1 MKNKKIEEYLK
12 EEEFIHSVPMK
23 NKKIEE
29 YLKEEEFIHVDNIYT
44 ELLNNFYKTITK
56 IGKALAKNILEND
69 IDGAITIINNLS
81 ILVKDKEKI
90 KKIKKVIEISNDDT
104 SFTTDDYQI
113 LMFLIFYYK
122 DYELIKYFV
131 LSKPNGVKEFKDA
144 LEEVL
149 DYYLKLPKNNPDINY
164 YEKILELFLY
174 NMKPQDLTKNKG
186 KYLQMINKS
195 PCKNSWHIKKIFNI
209 IEMSDHVTKKELGK
223 KYRIKYHFPQHVI
236 EEIPSIYQNLDNRVD
251 LTQQNTI
258 TIDGAK
264 TNLFDDAFYILELP
278 NGNYKLYIHIV
289 DIPSYIKK
297 TSNINNEA
305 YLRGETLY
313 LQDCSVPMIPDEITT
328 FMCSLNKKSIKNAIT
343 YEINLDSN
351 FDFIGNNILDYLKI
365 YKSLICIKE
374 NYSYQ
379 WADRLI
385 KDENDNNIL
394 FNAYLITDKLKREN
408 ASKEIYRNIQN
419 RLDRLNYSVEPKE
432 STLNNL
438 SASIIQEL
446 MILVNHLTAEYFM
459 QIDMPFMYRNSKRLS
474 KEELNDKLKMYY
486 DYIDS
491 NKLHLNE
498 LNCSNVRNI
507 ADILSR
513 TAYYSIDNEGH
524 FGLNMNTYSHSSSPM
539 RRYADIISQRLIYD
553 FIFNNYLNNSLIY
566 KWEEEIEETSKHL
579 NEKES
584 SNEMFEAEYNFL
596 IKRKILKKY

>member
-12 EEEFIHSVPMK
+12 EEEFT
-23 NKKIEE
+23 
-29 YLKEEEFIHVDNIYT
+29 HVDNIYT

-90 KKIKKVIEISNDDT
+90 KKIKKVIEISNDDA

-131 LSKPNGVKEFKDA
+131 LSKPNGVKVFKDA

-174 NMKPQDLTKNKG
+174 SMKPQDLTKNKG

-209 IEMSDHVTKKELGK
+209 IEMSDHVTIKELGK

-251 LTQQNTI
+251 LTQQNAI

-264 TNLFDDAFYILELP
+264 TNLFDDAFYVLELP

-313 LQDCSVPMIPDEITT
+313 LQDCIVPMIPDEITT
-328 FMCSLNKKSIKNAIT
+328 FMCSLNKNSIKNAIT

-385 KDENDNNIL
+385 KDENGNNIL

-432 STLNNL
+432 STMNNL

-446 MILVNHLTAEYFM
+446 MILVNHLTAEYFTH
-459 QIDMPFMYRNSKRLS
+459 IDMPFMYRNSKRLS

-486 DYIDS
+486 DYINS

-498 LNCSNVRNI
+498 LNSSNVRNI

-524 FGLNMNTYSHSSSPM
+524 FGLNMDTYSHSSSPM

-584 SNEMFEAEYNFL
+584 DNEMFEAEYNFL

>member
-1 MKNKKIEEYLK
+1 
-12 EEEFIHSVPMK
+12 MK

-56 IGKALAKNILEND
+56 IGKTLAKNILEND

-446 MILVNHLTAEYFM
+446 MILVNHLTAEYFT

-486 DYIDS
+486 DYINS
-491 NKLHLNE
+491 NNLHLNE

>member
-12 EEEFIHSVPMK
+12 EEEF
-23 NKKIEE
+23 N
-29 YLKEEEFIHVDNIYT
+29 HVDNIYT

-90 KKIKKVIEISNDDT
+90 KKIKKVIEISNDDA

-131 LSKPNGVKEFKDA
+131 LSKPNGVKVFKDA

-209 IEMSDHVTKKELGK
+209 IEMSDHVTIKELGK

-251 LTQQNTI
+251 LTQQNAI

-264 TNLFDDAFYILELP
+264 TNLFDDAFYVLELP

-313 LQDCSVPMIPDEITT
+313 LQDCIVPMIPDEITT
-328 FMCSLNKKSIKNAIT
+328 FMCSLNKNSIKNAIT

-385 KDENDNNIL
+385 KDENGNNIL

-432 STLNNL
+432 STMNNL

-446 MILVNHLTAEYFM
+446 MILVNHLTAEYFTH
-459 QIDMPFMYRNSKRLS
+459 IDMPFMYRNSKRLS

-486 DYIDS
+486 DYINS
-491 NKLHLNE
+491 NKFHLNE
-498 LNCSNVRNI
+498 LNSTNVRNI

-524 FGLNMNTYSHSSSPM
+524 FGLNMDTYSHSSSPM

-584 SNEMFEAEYNFL
+584 DNEMFEAEYNFL

>member
-1 MKNKKIEEYLK
+1 
-12 EEEFIHSVPMK
+12 MK

-297 TSNINNEA
+297 TSNINSEA

-313 LQDCSVPMIPDEITT
+313 LQDCNVPMIPDEITT
-328 FMCSLNKKSIKNAIT
+328 FMCSLNKNSIKNAIT

-486 DYIDS
+486 DYINS
-491 NKLHLNE
+491 NNLHLNE

>member
-12 EEEFIHSVPMK
+12 EEEFT
-23 NKKIEE
+23 
-29 YLKEEEFIHVDNIYT
+29 HVDNIYT

-90 KKIKKVIEISNDDT
+90 KKIKKVIEISNDDA

-131 LSKPNGVKEFKDA
+131 LSKPNGVKVFKDA

-209 IEMSDHVTKKELGK
+209 IEMSDHVTIKELGK

-251 LTQQNTI
+251 LTQQNAI

-264 TNLFDDAFYILELP
+264 TNLFDDAFYVLELP

-313 LQDCSVPMIPDEITT
+313 LQDCIVPMIPDEITT
-328 FMCSLNKKSIKNAIT
+328 FMCSLNKNSIKNAIT

-385 KDENDNNIL
+385 KDENGNNIL

-432 STLNNL
+432 STMNNL

-446 MILVNHLTAEYFM
+446 MILVNHLTAEYFTH
-459 QIDMPFMYRNSKRLS
+459 IDMPFMYRNSKRLS

-486 DYIDS
+486 DYINS
-491 NKLHLNE
+491 NKFHLNE
-498 LNCSNVRNI
+498 LNSTNVRNI

-524 FGLNMNTYSHSSSPM
+524 FGLNMDTYSHSSSPM

-584 SNEMFEAEYNFL
+584 DNEMFEAEYNFL
-596 IKRKILKKY
+596 IKRKILKNIK

>member
-12 EEEFIHSVPMK
+12 EEEFT
-23 NKKIEE
+23 
-29 YLKEEEFIHVDNIYT
+29 HVDNIYT

-90 KKIKKVIEISNDDT
+90 KKIKKVIEISNDDA

-131 LSKPNGVKEFKDA
+131 LSKPNGVKVFKDA

-209 IEMSDHVTKKELGK
+209 IEMSDHVTIKELGK

-251 LTQQNTI
+251 LTQQNAI

-264 TNLFDDAFYILELP
+264 TNLFDDAFYVLELP

-313 LQDCSVPMIPDEITT
+313 LQDCIVPMIPDEITT
-328 FMCSLNKKSIKNAIT
+328 FMCSLNKNSIKNAIT

-385 KDENDNNIL
+385 KDENGNNIL
-394 FNAYLITDKLKREN
+394 FNAYLITDKLKCEN

-432 STLNNL
+432 STMNNL

-446 MILVNHLTAEYFM
+446 MILVNHLTAEYFTH
-459 QIDMPFMYRNSKRLS
+459 IDMPFMYRNSKRLS

-486 DYIDS
+486 DYINS
-491 NKLHLNE
+491 NKFHLNE
-498 LNCSNVRNI
+498 LNSTNVRNI

-524 FGLNMNTYSHSSSPM
+524 FGLNMDTYSHSSSPM

-584 SNEMFEAEYNFL
+584 DNEMFEAEYNFL

>member
-1 MKNKKIEEYLK
+1 
-12 EEEFIHSVPMK
+12 MK

-297 TSNINNEA
+297 TSNINSEA

-313 LQDCSVPMIPDEITT
+313 LQDCNVPMIPDEITT
-328 FMCSLNKKSIKNAIT
+328 FMCSLNKNSIKNAIT

-446 MILVNHLTAEYFM
+446 MILVNHLTAEYFT

-486 DYIDS
+486 DYINS
-491 NKLHLNE
+491 NNLHLNE

>member
-12 EEEFIHSVPMK
+12 EEEFT
-23 NKKIEE
+23 
-29 YLKEEEFIHVDNIYT
+29 HVDNIYT

-90 KKIKKVIEISNDDT
+90 KKIKKVIEISNDDA

-131 LSKPNGVKEFKDA
+131 LSKPNGVKVFKDA

-174 NMKPQDLTKNKG
+174 NMKPQKLTKNKG

-209 IEMSDHVTKKELGK
+209 IEMSDHVTIKELGK

-251 LTQQNTI
+251 LTQQNAI

-264 TNLFDDAFYILELP
+264 TNLFDDAFYVLELP

-313 LQDCSVPMIPDEITT
+313 LQDCIVPMIPDEITT
-328 FMCSLNKKSIKNAIT
+328 FMCSLNKNSIKNAIT

-385 KDENDNNIL
+385 KDENGNNIL

-432 STLNNL
+432 STMNNL

-446 MILVNHLTAEYFM
+446 MILVNHLTAEYFTH
-459 QIDMPFMYRNSKRLS
+459 IDMPFMYRNSKRLS

-486 DYIDS
+486 DYINS
-491 NKLHLNE
+491 NKFHLNE
-498 LNCSNVRNI
+498 LNSTNVRNI

-524 FGLNMNTYSHSSSPM
+524 FGLNMDTYSHSSSPM

-584 SNEMFEAEYNFL
+584 DNEMFEAEYNFL

>member
-12 EEEFIHSVPMK
+12 EEEFT
-23 NKKIEE
+23 
-29 YLKEEEFIHVDNIYT
+29 HVDNIYT

-90 KKIKKVIEISNDDT
+90 KKIKKVIEISNDDA

-122 DYELIKYFV
+122 DYKLIKYFV
-131 LSKPNGVKEFKDA
+131 LSKPNGVKVFKDA

-209 IEMSDHVTKKELGK
+209 IEMSDHVTIKELGK

-251 LTQQNTI
+251 LTQQNAI

-264 TNLFDDAFYILELP
+264 TNLFDDAFYVLELP

-313 LQDCSVPMIPDEITT
+313 LQDCIVPMIPDEITT
-328 FMCSLNKKSIKNAIT
+328 FMCSLNKNSIKNAIT

-385 KDENDNNIL
+385 KDENGNNIL

-432 STLNNL
+432 STMNNL

-446 MILVNHLTAEYFM
+446 MILVNHLTAEYFTH
-459 QIDMPFMYRNSKRLS
+459 IDMPFMYRNSKRLS

-486 DYIDS
+486 DYINS
-491 NKLHLNE
+491 NKFHLNE
-498 LNCSNVRNI
+498 LNSSNVRNI

-524 FGLNMNTYSHSSSPM
+524 FGLNMDTYSHSSSPM

-584 SNEMFEAEYNFL
+584 DNEMFEAEYNFL

>member
-1 MKNKKIEEYLK
+1 
-12 EEEFIHSVPMK
+12 MK

-313 LQDCSVPMIPDEITT
+313 LQDCNIPMIPDEITT
-328 FMCSLNKKSIKNAIT
+328 FMCSLNKNSIKNAIT

-385 KDENDNNIL
+385 KNENDNNIL

-491 NKLHLNE
+491 NKLNLNE

>member
-1 MKNKKIEEYLK
+1 
-12 EEEFIHSVPMK
+12 MK

-90 KKIKKVIEISNDDT
+90 KKIKKVIEISNDDA

-297 TSNINNEA
+297 TSNINSEA

-313 LQDCSVPMIPDEITT
+313 LQDCNVPMIPDEITT

-446 MILVNHLTAEYFM
+446 MILVNHLTAEYFT

-486 DYIDS
+486 DYINS

>member
-1 MKNKKIEEYLK
+1 
-12 EEEFIHSVPMK
+12 MK

-328 FMCSLNKKSIKNAIT
+328 FMCSLNKNSIKNAIT

>member
-1 MKNKKIEEYLK
+1 
-12 EEEFIHSVPMK
+12 MK

-313 LQDCSVPMIPDEITT
+313 LQDCNVPMIPDEITT
-328 FMCSLNKKSIKNAIT
+328 FMCSLNKNSIKNAIT

-446 MILVNHLTAEYFM
+446 MILVNHLTAEYFT

-486 DYIDS
+486 DYINS

>member
-12 EEEFIHSVPMK
+12 EEEFT
-23 NKKIEE
+23 
-29 YLKEEEFIHVDNIYT
+29 HVDNIYT

-90 KKIKKVIEISNDDT
+90 KKIKKVIEISNDDA

-131 LSKPNGVKEFKDA
+131 LSKPNGVKVFKDA

-209 IEMSDHVTKKELGK
+209 IEMSDHVTIKELGK

-251 LTQQNTI
+251 LTQQNAI

-264 TNLFDDAFYILELP
+264 TNLFDDAFYVLELP

-313 LQDCSVPMIPDEITT
+313 LQDCIVPMIPDEITT
-328 FMCSLNKKSIKNAIT
+328 FMCSLNKNSIKNAIT

-385 KDENDNNIL
+385 KDENGNNIL
-394 FNAYLITDKLKREN
+394 FNAYLITDKLKCEN

-432 STLNNL
+432 STMNNL

-446 MILVNHLTAEYFM
+446 MILVNHLTAEYFTH
-459 QIDMPFMYRNSKRLS
+459 IDMPFMYRNSKRLS

-486 DYIDS
+486 DYINS
-491 NKLHLNE
+491 NKFHLNE
-498 LNCSNVRNI
+498 LNSTNVRNI

-513 TAYYSIDNEGH
+513 TAYYSIDNAGH
-524 FGLNMNTYSHSSSPM
+524 FGLNMDTYSHSSSPM

-584 SNEMFEAEYNFL
+584 DNEMFEAEYNFL

>member
-1 MKNKKIEEYLK
+1 
-12 EEEFIHSVPMK
+12 MK

-223 KYRIKYHFPQHVI
+223 KYCIKYHFPQHVI

-313 LQDCSVPMIPDEITT
+313 LQDCNVPMIPDEITT
-328 FMCSLNKKSIKNAIT
+328 FMCSLNKNSIKNAIT

-446 MILVNHLTAEYFM
+446 MILVNHLTAEYFT

-486 DYIDS
+486 DYINS

>member
-1 MKNKKIEEYLK
+1 
-12 EEEFIHSVPMK
+12 MK

-90 KKIKKVIEISNDDT
+90 KKIKKVIEISNDDA

-195 PCKNSWHIKKIFNI
+195 PYKNSWHIKKIFNI

-297 TSNINNEA
+297 TSNINSEA

-313 LQDCSVPMIPDEITT
+313 LQDCNVPMIPDEITT
-328 FMCSLNKKSIKNAIT
+328 FMCSLNKNSIKNAIT

-394 FNAYLITDKLKREN
+394 FDAYLITDKLKREN

-446 MILVNHLTAEYFM
+446 MILVNHLTAEYFT

-486 DYIDS
+486 DYINS

>member
-12 EEEFIHSVPMK
+12 EEEF
-23 NKKIEE
+23 N
-29 YLKEEEFIHVDNIYT
+29 HVDNIYT

-90 KKIKKVIEISNDDT
+90 KKIKKVIEISNDDA

-131 LSKPNGVKEFKDA
+131 LSKPNGVKVFKDA

-209 IEMSDHVTKKELGK
+209 IEMSDHVTIKELGK

-251 LTQQNTI
+251 LTQQNAI

-264 TNLFDDAFYILELP
+264 TNLFDDAFYVLELP

-313 LQDCSVPMIPDEITT
+313 LQDCIVPMIPDEITT
-328 FMCSLNKKSIKNAIT
+328 FMCSLNKNSIKNAIT

-385 KDENDNNIL
+385 KDENGNNIL

-432 STLNNL
+432 STMNNL

-446 MILVNHLTAEYFM
+446 MILVNHLTAEYFTH
-459 QIDMPFMYRNSKRLS
+459 IDMPFMYRNSKRLS

-486 DYIDS
+486 DYINS
-491 NKLHLNE
+491 NKFHLNE
-498 LNCSNVRNI
+498 LNSSNVRNI

-524 FGLNMNTYSHSSSPM
+524 FGLNMDTYSHSSSPM

-584 SNEMFEAEYNFL
+584 NNEMFEAEYNFL
-596 IKRKILKKY
+596 IKRKILKKIK

>member
-1 MKNKKIEEYLK
+1 
-12 EEEFIHSVPMK
+12 MK

-56 IGKALAKNILEND
+56 IGKTLAKNILEND

-313 LQDCSVPMIPDEITT
+313 LQDCNIPMIPDEITT
-328 FMCSLNKKSIKNAIT
+328 FMCSLNKNSIKNAIT

-446 MILVNHLTAEYFM
+446 MILVNHLTAEYFT

-486 DYIDS
+486 DYINS
-491 NKLHLNE
+491 NNLHLNE

>member
-90 KKIKKVIEISNDDT
+90 KKIKKVIEISNDDA

-195 PCKNSWHIKKIFNI
+195 PYKNSWHIKKIFNI

-446 MILVNHLTAEYFM
+446 MILVNHLTAEYFT

-486 DYIDS
+486 DYINS
-491 NKLHLNE
+491 NNLHLNE

>member
-1 MKNKKIEEYLK
+1 
-12 EEEFIHSVPMK
+12 MK

-195 PCKNSWHIKKIFNI
+195 PYKNSWHIKKIFNI

-328 FMCSLNKKSIKNAIT
+328 FMCSLNKNSIKNAIT

>member
-12 EEEFIHSVPMK
+12 EEEFT
-23 NKKIEE
+23 
-29 YLKEEEFIHVDNIYT
+29 HVDNIYT

-90 KKIKKVIEISNDDT
+90 KKIKKVIEISNDDA

-131 LSKPNGVKEFKDA
+131 LSKPNGVKVFKDA

-209 IEMSDHVTKKELGK
+209 IEMSDHVTIKELGK

-251 LTQQNTI
+251 LTQQNAI

-264 TNLFDDAFYILELP
+264 TNLFDDAFYVLELP

-313 LQDCSVPMIPDEITT
+313 LQDCIVPMIPDEITT
-328 FMCSLNKKSIKNAIT
+328 FMCSLNKNSIKNAIT

-385 KDENDNNIL
+385 KDENGNNIL

-432 STLNNL
+432 STMNNL

-446 MILVNHLTAEYFM
+446 MILVNHLTAEYFTH
-459 QIDMPFMYRNSKRLS
+459 IDMPFMYRNSKRLS

-486 DYIDS
+486 DYINS
-491 NKLHLNE
+491 NKFHLNE
-498 LNCSNVRNI
+498 LNSSNVRNI

-524 FGLNMNTYSHSSSPM
+524 FGLNMDTYSHSSSPM

-584 SNEMFEAEYNFL
+584 DNEMFEAEYNFL
-596 IKRKILKKY
+596 IKRKILKKIK

>member
-12 EEEFIHSVPMK
+12 EEEFT
-23 NKKIEE
+23 
-29 YLKEEEFIHVDNIYT
+29 HVDNIYT

-90 KKIKKVIEISNDDT
+90 KKIKKVIEISNDDA

-131 LSKPNGVKEFKDA
+131 LSKPNGVKVFKDA

-209 IEMSDHVTKKELGK
+209 IEMSDHVTIKELGK

-251 LTQQNTI
+251 LTQQNAI

-264 TNLFDDAFYILELP
+264 TNLFDDAFYVLELP

-313 LQDCSVPMIPDEITT
+313 LQDCIVPMIPDEITT
-328 FMCSLNKKSIKNAIT
+328 FMCSLNKNSIKNAIT

-385 KDENDNNIL
+385 KDENGNNIL

-432 STLNNL
+432 STMNNL

-446 MILVNHLTAEYFM
+446 MILVNHLTAEYFT

-486 DYIDS
+486 DYINS
-491 NKLHLNE
+491 NKFHLNE
-498 LNCSNVRNI
+498 LNSSNVRNI

-524 FGLNMNTYSHSSSPM
+524 FGLNMDTYSHSSSPM

-584 SNEMFEAEYNFL
+584 DNEMFEAEYNFL

>member
-1 MKNKKIEEYLK
+1 
-12 EEEFIHSVPMK
+12 MK

-486 DYIDS
+486 DYINS
-491 NKLHLNE
+491 NNLHLNE

>member
-1 MKNKKIEEYLK
+1 
-12 EEEFIHSVPMK
+12 MK

-69 IDGAITIINNLS
+69 IDGAITIINNLC

-90 KKIKKVIEISNDDT
+90 KKIKKVIEISNDDA

-236 EEIPSIYQNLDNRVD
+236 EEIPSIYQNIDNRVD

-297 TSNINNEA
+297 TSNINSEA

-313 LQDCSVPMIPDEITT
+313 LQDCNVPMIPDEITT
-328 FMCSLNKKSIKNAIT
+328 FMCSLNKNSIKNAIT

-432 STLNNL
+432 SILNNL

-446 MILVNHLTAEYFM
+446 MILVNHLTAEYFT

-486 DYIDS
+486 DYINS

>member
-1 MKNKKIEEYLK
+1 
-12 EEEFIHSVPMK
+12 MK

-313 LQDCSVPMIPDEITT
+313 LQDCNIPMIPDEITT
-328 FMCSLNKKSIKNAIT
+328 FMCSLNKNSIKNAIT

-385 KDENDNNIL
+385 KNENDNNIL

-446 MILVNHLTAEYFM
+446 MILVNHLTAEYFT

-486 DYIDS
+486 DYINS
-491 NKLHLNE
+491 NNLHLNE

-513 TAYYSIDNEGH
+513 TAYYFIDNEGH

>member
-1 MKNKKIEEYLK
+1 MK
-12 EEEFIHSVPMK
+12 S
-23 NKKIEE
+23 KKIEE

-69 IDGAITIINNLS
+69 IDGAITIINNLC

-90 KKIKKVIEISNDDT
+90 KKIKKVIEISNDDA

-297 TSNINNEA
+297 TSNINSEA

-313 LQDCSVPMIPDEITT
+313 LQDCNVPMIPDEITT
-328 FMCSLNKKSIKNAIT
+328 FMCSLNKNSIKNAIT

-486 DYIDS
+486 DYINS
-491 NKLHLNE
+491 NNLHLNE

>member
-1 MKNKKIEEYLK
+1 
-12 EEEFIHSVPMK
+12 MK

-174 NMKPQDLTKNKG
+174 NMKSQDLTKNKG

-278 NGNYKLYIHIV
+278 NGNYKLYINIV

-313 LQDCSVPMIPDEITT
+313 LQDCNVPMIPDEITT
-328 FMCSLNKKSIKNAIT
+328 FMCSLNKNSIKNAIT

-446 MILVNHLTAEYFM
+446 MILVNHLTAEYFT

-486 DYIDS
+486 DYINS
-491 NKLHLNE
+491 NNLHLNE

>member
-1 MKNKKIEEYLK
+1 
-12 EEEFIHSVPMK
+12 MK

-313 LQDCSVPMIPDEITT
+313 LQDCNVPMIPDEITT
-328 FMCSLNKKSIKNAIT
+328 FMCSLNKNSIKNAIT

-432 STLNNL
+432 STLNNI

-446 MILVNHLTAEYFM
+446 MILVNHLTAEYFT

-491 NKLHLNE
+491 NKLNLNE

>member
-1 MKNKKIEEYLK
+1 
-12 EEEFIHSVPMK
+12 MK

-44 ELLNNFYKTITK
+44 ELLNNFYK
-56 IGKALAKNILEND
+56 
-69 IDGAITIINNLS
+69 TIINNLS

-313 LQDCSVPMIPDEITT
+313 LQDCNIPMIPDEITT
-328 FMCSLNKKSIKNAIT
+328 FMCSLNKNSIKNAIT

-385 KDENDNNIL
+385 KNENDNNIL

-446 MILVNHLTAEYFM
+446 MILVNHLTAEYFT

-486 DYIDS
+486 DYINS
-491 NKLHLNE
+491 NNLHLNE

>member
-12 EEEFIHSVPMK
+12 EEEF
-23 NKKIEE
+23 N
-29 YLKEEEFIHVDNIYT
+29 HVDNIYT

-90 KKIKKVIEISNDDT
+90 KKIKKVIEISNDDA

-131 LSKPNGVKEFKDA
+131 LSKPNGVKVFKDA

-209 IEMSDHVTKKELGK
+209 IEMSDHVTIKELGK

-251 LTQQNTI
+251 LTQQNAI

-264 TNLFDDAFYILELP
+264 TNLFDDAFYVLELP

-313 LQDCSVPMIPDEITT
+313 LQDCIVPMIPDEITT
-328 FMCSLNKKSIKNAIT
+328 FMCSLNKNSIKNAIT

-385 KDENDNNIL
+385 KDENGNNIL

-432 STLNNL
+432 STMNNL

-446 MILVNHLTAEYFM
+446 MILVNHLTAEYFTH
-459 QIDMPFMYRNSKRLS
+459 IDMPFMYRNSKRLS

-486 DYIDS
+486 DYINS
-491 NKLHLNE
+491 NKFHLNE
-498 LNCSNVRNI
+498 LNSSNVRNI

-524 FGLNMNTYSHSSSPM
+524 FGLNMDTYSHSSSPM

-584 SNEMFEAEYNFL
+584 DNEMFEAEYNFL

>member
-12 EEEFIHSVPMK
+12 EEEFT
-23 NKKIEE
+23 
-29 YLKEEEFIHVDNIYT
+29 HVDNIYT

-90 KKIKKVIEISNDDT
+90 KKIKKVIEISNDDA

-131 LSKPNGVKEFKDA
+131 LSKPNGVKVFKDA

-209 IEMSDHVTKKELGK
+209 IEMSDHVTIKELGK

-251 LTQQNTI
+251 LTQQNAI

-264 TNLFDDAFYILELP
+264 TNLFDDAFYVLELP

-313 LQDCSVPMIPDEITT
+313 LQDCILPMIPDEITT
-328 FMCSLNKKSIKNAIT
+328 FMCSLNKNSIKNAIT

-385 KDENDNNIL
+385 KDENGNNIL

-432 STLNNL
+432 STMNNL

-446 MILVNHLTAEYFM
+446 MILVNHLTAEYFTH
-459 QIDMPFMYRNSKRLS
+459 IDMPFMYRNSKRLS

-486 DYIDS
+486 DYINS
-491 NKLHLNE
+491 NKFHLNE
-498 LNCSNVRNI
+498 LNSTNVRNI

-524 FGLNMNTYSHSSSPM
+524 FGLNMDTYSHSSSPM

-584 SNEMFEAEYNFL
+584 DNEMFEAEYNFL
-596 IKRKILKKY
+596 IKRKILKKIK

>member
-12 EEEFIHSVPMK
+12 EEEFT
-23 NKKIEE
+23 
-29 YLKEEEFIHVDNIYT
+29 HVDNIYT

-90 KKIKKVIEISNDDT
+90 KKIKKVIEISNDDA

-131 LSKPNGVKEFKDA
+131 LSKPNGVKVFKDA

-209 IEMSDHVTKKELGK
+209 IEMSDHVTIKELGK

-251 LTQQNTI
+251 LTQQNAI

-264 TNLFDDAFYILELP
+264 TNLFDDAFYVLELP

-313 LQDCSVPMIPDEITT
+313 LQDCIIPMIPDEITT
-328 FMCSLNKKSIKNAIT
+328 FMCSLNKNSIKNAIT

-385 KDENDNNIL
+385 KDENGNNIL

-432 STLNNL
+432 STMNNL

-446 MILVNHLTAEYFM
+446 MILVNHLTAEYFTH
-459 QIDMPFMYRNSKRLS
+459 IDMPFMYRNSKRLS

-486 DYIDS
+486 DYINS
-491 NKLHLNE
+491 NKFHLNE
-498 LNCSNVRNI
+498 LNSSNVRNI

-524 FGLNMNTYSHSSSPM
+524 FGLNMDTYSHSSSPM

-584 SNEMFEAEYNFL
+584 DNEMFEAEYNFL

>member
-1 MKNKKIEEYLK
+1 
-12 EEEFIHSVPMK
+12 MK

-69 IDGAITIINNLS
+69 IDGAITIINNLC

-90 KKIKKVIEISNDDT
+90 KKIKKVIEISNDDA

-236 EEIPSIYQNLDNRVD
+236 EEIPSIYQNIDNRVD

-297 TSNINNEA
+297 TSNINSEA

-313 LQDCSVPMIPDEITT
+313 LQDCNVPMIPDEITT
-328 FMCSLNKKSIKNAIT
+328 FMCSLNKNSIKNAIT

-394 FNAYLITDKLKREN
+394 FDAYLITDKLKREN

-446 MILVNHLTAEYFM
+446 MILVNHLTAEYFT

-486 DYIDS
+486 DYINS

-513 TAYYSIDNEGH
+513 TAYYSIANEGH

>member
-1 MKNKKIEEYLK
+1 MK
-12 EEEFIHSVPMK
+12 S
-23 NKKIEE
+23 KKIEE

-69 IDGAITIINNLS
+69 IDGAITIINNLC

-90 KKIKKVIEISNDDT
+90 KKIKKVIEISNDDA

-313 LQDCSVPMIPDEITT
+313 LQDCNVPMIPDEITT
-328 FMCSLNKKSIKNAIT
+328 FMCSLNKNSIKNAIT

-446 MILVNHLTAEYFM
+446 MILVNHLTAEYFT

-486 DYIDS
+486 DYINS
-491 NKLHLNE
+491 NNLHLNE

>member
-12 EEEFIHSVPMK
+12 EEEFT
-23 NKKIEE
+23 
-29 YLKEEEFIHVDNIYT
+29 HVDNIYT

-90 KKIKKVIEISNDDT
+90 KKINKVIEISNDDA

-131 LSKPNGVKEFKDA
+131 LSKPNGVKVFKDA

-209 IEMSDHVTKKELGK
+209 IEMSDHVTIKELGK

-251 LTQQNTI
+251 LTQQNAI

-264 TNLFDDAFYILELP
+264 TNLFDDAFYVLELP

-313 LQDCSVPMIPDEITT
+313 LQDCIVPMIPDEITT
-328 FMCSLNKKSIKNAIT
+328 FMCSLNKNSIKNAIT

-385 KDENDNNIL
+385 KDENGNNIL

-432 STLNNL
+432 STMNNL

-446 MILVNHLTAEYFM
+446 MILVNHLTAEYFTH
-459 QIDMPFMYRNSKRLS
+459 IDMPFMYRNSKRLS

-486 DYIDS
+486 DYINS
-491 NKLHLNE
+491 NKFHLNE
-498 LNCSNVRNI
+498 LNSTNVRNI

-524 FGLNMNTYSHSSSPM
+524 FGLNMDTYSHSSSPM

-584 SNEMFEAEYNFL
+584 DNEMFEAEYNFL

>member
-1 MKNKKIEEYLK
+1 
-12 EEEFIHSVPMK
+12 MK

-69 IDGAITIINNLS
+69 IDGAITIINNLC

-90 KKIKKVIEISNDDT
+90 KKIKKVIEISNDDA

-236 EEIPSIYQNLDNRVD
+236 EEIPSIYQNIDNRVD

-297 TSNINNEA
+297 TSNINSEA

-313 LQDCSVPMIPDEITT
+313 LQDCNVPMIPDEITT
-328 FMCSLNKKSIKNAIT
+328 FMCSLNKNSIKNAIT

-394 FNAYLITDKLKREN
+394 FDAYLITDKLKREN

-432 STLNNL
+432 SILNNL

-446 MILVNHLTAEYFM
+446 MILVNHLTAEYFT

>member
-1 MKNKKIEEYLK
+1 
-12 EEEFIHSVPMK
+12 MK

-56 IGKALAKNILEND
+56 IGKTLAKNILEND

-313 LQDCSVPMIPDEITT
+313 LQDCNVPMIPDEITT
-328 FMCSLNKKSIKNAIT
+328 FMCSLNKNSIKNAIT

-446 MILVNHLTAEYFM
+446 MILVNHLTAEYFT

-486 DYIDS
+486 DYINS
-491 NKLHLNE
+491 NNLHLNE

>member
-1 MKNKKIEEYLK
+1 
-12 EEEFIHSVPMK
+12 MK

-313 LQDCSVPMIPDEITT
+313 LQDCNIPMIPDEITT
-328 FMCSLNKKSIKNAIT
+328 FMCSLNKNSIKNAIT

-446 MILVNHLTAEYFM
+446 MILVNHLTAEYFT

-486 DYIDS
+486 DYINS

>member
-12 EEEFIHSVPMK
+12 EEEFT
-23 NKKIEE
+23 
-29 YLKEEEFIHVDNIYT
+29 HVDNIYT

-90 KKIKKVIEISNDDT
+90 KKIKKVIEISNDDA

-131 LSKPNGVKEFKDA
+131 LSKPNGVKVFKDA

-209 IEMSDHVTKKELGK
+209 IEMSDHVTIKELGK

-251 LTQQNTI
+251 LTQQNAI

-264 TNLFDDAFYILELP
+264 TNLFDDAFYVLELP

-313 LQDCSVPMIPDEITT
+313 LQDCIVPMIPDEITT
-328 FMCSLNKKSIKNAIT
+328 FMCSLNKNSIKNAIT

-385 KDENDNNIL
+385 KDENGNNIL

-432 STLNNL
+432 STMNNL

-446 MILVNHLTAEYFM
+446 MILVNHLTAEYFTH
-459 QIDMPFMYRNSKRLS
+459 IDMPFMYRNSKRLS

-486 DYIDS
+486 DYINS
-491 NKLHLNE
+491 NKFHLNE
-498 LNCSNVRNI
+498 LNSTNVRNI

-524 FGLNMNTYSHSSSPM
+524 FGLNMDTYSHSSSPM

-584 SNEMFEAEYNFL
+584 DNEMFEAEYNFL
-596 IKRKILKKY
+596 IKRKILKKIK

>member
-1 MKNKKIEEYLK
+1 
-12 EEEFIHSVPMK
+12 MK

-313 LQDCSVPMIPDEITT
+313 LQDCNIPMIPDEITT
-328 FMCSLNKKSIKNAIT
+328 FMCSLNKNSIKNAIT

-446 MILVNHLTAEYFM
+446 MILVNHLTAEYFT

-486 DYIDS
+486 DYINS
-491 NKLHLNE
+491 NNLHLNE